1 MSSSVVTDEGIMKKS
16 VIFLI
21 FSLFA
26 TIVKAQAYDPLFI
39 FDQFYPA
46 KIHFKNRSVTA
57 ANMNYDAVNDRMYFK
72 QGEDLMELTNA
83 SMIDSISWAGKRCF
97 ITSDRGYKEKI
108 SMDNGTI
115 YIAWRIKNVNIGSKG
130 ALGAVTQ
137 GKVETIS
144 IRSLGVFSA
153 TDAKGHSAD
162 VFQQKNNNEY
172 FIPING
178 KLEKITTVKHLY
190 KLFPKHKEK
199 IKAFIKEQGIKMNEP
214 ILVLEL
220 LNYCLGLE

>member
-1 MSSSVVTDEGIMKKS
+1 MKRLYSLLFVCVVAVG
-16 VIFLI
+16 LQ
-21 FSLFA
+21 
-26 TIVKAQAYDPLFI
+26 AQEKPLFI
-39 FDQFYPA
+39 FEQFANA
-46 KIHFKNRSVTA
+46 KIHFKNHSVTVA
-57 ANMNYDAVNDRMYFK
+57 SMNYDAVNDKMYFK
-72 QGEDLMELTNA
+72 QYDDLMELTNA
-83 SMIDSISWAGKRCF
+83 AMIDSIVWAGKRSF
-97 ITSDRGYKEKI
+97 VSLGQGFLEQIKLE
-108 SMDNGTI
+108 NGTVFI
-115 YIAWRIKNVNIGSKG
+115 RWTIKNVNIGSVG

-137 GKVETIS
+137 GKVESIS
-144 IRSLGVFSA
+144 IRSMGVFSA
-153 TDAKGHSAD
+153 GDADSNNAD
-162 VFQQKNNNEY
+162 LFQQKNNNEY